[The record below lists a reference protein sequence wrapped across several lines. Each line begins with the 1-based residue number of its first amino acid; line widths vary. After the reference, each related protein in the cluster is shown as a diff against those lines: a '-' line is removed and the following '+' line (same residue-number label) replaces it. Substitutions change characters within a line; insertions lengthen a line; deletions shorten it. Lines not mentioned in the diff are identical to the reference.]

1 MLWHYTRHEMKVL
14 LITTLCVSA
23 GCALVASHTLHK
35 EPAGDLSANTVG
47 VFAGVAPNVVNTRM
61 DELDARERALSAREA
76 ALTTAAPTSARW
88 IVVEIVAGVM
98 LLGLLLLNFYLD
110 HRRRVH
116 IV

>member
-23 GCALVASHTLHK
+23 GCTLVVSHVVQR
-35 EPAGDLSANTVG
+35 EPIDDLSANTVG

-61 DELDARERALSAREA
+61 DELNARERVLNAREA
-76 ALTTAAPTSARW
+76 AYTTVGPVSTRLLF
-88 IVVEIVAGVM
+88 VEIVVGMA
-98 LLGLLLLNFYLD
+98 LLGLILLNFYLD

-116 IV
+116 VV